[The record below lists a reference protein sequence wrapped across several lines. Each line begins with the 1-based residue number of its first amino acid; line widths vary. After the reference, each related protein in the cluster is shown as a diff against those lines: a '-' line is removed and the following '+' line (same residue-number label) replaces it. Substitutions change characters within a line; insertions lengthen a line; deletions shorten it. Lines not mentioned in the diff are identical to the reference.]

1 MRARQ
6 ALPIALVILGLVIA
20 SAYLWENREPGPTTV
35 VEVEMTTRQ
44 WRWDPKIIAGPPG
57 DGAFSTPQDGS
68 FANATIVVHVGEKV
82 ILHIRSL
89 DVTHGFAILGYDTV
103 RPVVVSPGDTVTL
116 TFVADKRGTFTF
128 YCTVFCGTGHPDHKG
143 QLVVK

>member
-1 MRARQ
+1 MKARQ
-6 ALPIALVILGLVIA
+6 AVPIALVVLGLA
-20 SAYLWENREPGPTTV
+20 LAYLSVNREPTPASV
-35 VEVEMTTRQ
+35 VEIEMTTRQ
-44 WRWDPKIIAGPPG
+44 WRWDPKLVAGPPG
-57 DGAFSTPQDGS
+57 DSAFSTPEVGS
-68 FANATIVVHVGEKV
+68 FANATIVVHLGEKV
-82 ILHIRSL
+82 ILHIKNL

-143 QLVVK
+143 LLVVK